1 MLLKI
6 ACYILYLLEMFFT
19 KWIIPHLSHSHLVKI
34 KGFRY
39 NTEIQICLGQKNT
52 LVSQNAG
59 DKKKSSL
66 ERPQKKY
73 FLMNLIEFFKLSLH
87 LKNYSN
93 STFLCLK
100 TKSFTFQGWIPLQTF
115 FYWHEKFFETW
126 NHFSRVG
133 INLRRAGKIWLC
145 QERPGEL
152 KSYAKNFNKKTNTL
166 WIILFEF

>member
-1 MLLKI
+1 MLGPKKFS
-6 ACYILYLLEMFFT
+6 CFP
-19 KWIIPHLSHSHLVKI
+19 KCGW
-34 KGFRY
+34 
-39 NTEIQICLGQKNT
+39 Q
-52 LVSQNAG
+52 
-59 DKKKSSL
+59 KKSSP

-100 TKSFTFQGWIPLQTF
+100 TKSFTFQGWIPLQKF

-166 WIILFEF
+166 WIISFEF